1 MCICFCAVHFKKQ
14 EKITEALKVTDQ
26 MEWVQRMITS
36 ASAPKKIVYQELTDE
51 SGINA

>member
-26 MEWVQRMITS
+26 MEWVARMNNIHSRVVEVVNTQL
-36 ASAPKKIVYQELTDE
+36 IFQ
-51 SGINA
+51 